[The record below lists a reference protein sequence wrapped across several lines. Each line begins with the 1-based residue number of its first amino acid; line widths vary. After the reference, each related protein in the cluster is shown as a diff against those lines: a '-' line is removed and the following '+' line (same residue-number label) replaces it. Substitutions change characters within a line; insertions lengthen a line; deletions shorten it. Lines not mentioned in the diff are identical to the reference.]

1 LSEYQRKLDELLQE
15 VDPGL
20 VEFRLGCWSAFR
32 AKGYDYVG
40 QASSS
45 MRRLVTD
52 VLVHIA
58 PDDKVTNTDYFKNS
72 PKAKTRKGEISWGAR
87 IFCATNY
94 DKNKAEHLERL
105 ATGLLSA
112 YGNLS
117 AWDHTPLKLHDFVY
131 GSFVAIEGYLLSLLS
146 EVKKEK

>member
-58 PDDKVTNTDYFKNS
+58 PDDKVLIQI
-72 PKAKTRKGEISWGAR
+72 IS
-87 IFCATNY
+87 
-94 DKNKAEHLERL
+94 K
-105 ATGLLSA
+105 
-112 YGNLS
+112 
-117 AWDHTPLKLHDFVY
+117 TPLKLKR
-131 GSFVAIEGYLLSLLS
+131 E
-146 EVKKEK
+146 KEKYHGERAFFVQLIMIKIKQSIWRDWLLAS